1 MNFDAND
8 NFVILLGLTGIGALA
23 LAGVDVP
30 ALMSAVGDCSLL
42 GTAAKFAVTFPL
54 TFHYLGGIRHLY
66 WDRTP
71 ESLQNED
78 VEKTSYILFGAAT
91 ALSLGVALI

>member
-1 MNFDAND
+1 M
-8 NFVILLGLTGIGALA
+8 TGIGALA

-30 ALMSAVGDCSLL
+30 AFMAAVGDCSLF

-54 TFHYLGGIRHLY
+54 TFHYLGGLRHLY

-78 VEKTSYILFGAAT
+78 VEKTSYILFGTAAV
-91 ALSLGVALI
+91 LSLGAALV

>member
-1 MNFDAND
+1 
-8 NFVILLGLTGIGALA
+8 LTGIGALA

-30 ALMSAVGDCSLL
+30 AFMAAVGDCSLF

-54 TFHYLGGIRHLY
+54 TFHYLGGLRHLY

-78 VEKTSYILFGAAT
+78 VEKTSYILFGTAAV
-91 ALSLGVALI
+91 LSLGAALV